1 MQQLNDDEVVL
12 LETFD
17 SVWMR
22 VSNAPIRKD
31 DLVRIEGMTIGR
43 GRPKITSL
51 EVIKITC

>member
-1 MQQLNDDEVVL
+1 M

-31 DLVRIEGMTIGR
+31 DLVRFEGMTIGR
-43 GRPKITSL
+43 GSPKITSL

>member
-1 MQQLNDDEVVL
+1 M

-31 DLVRIEGMTIGR
+31 DLVHVEGMTIGR
-43 GRPKITSL
+43 GSSKITSL

>member
-1 MQQLNDDEVVL
+1 MRR
-12 LETFD
+12 FD

-31 DLVRIEGMTIGR
+31 DLVRVEGMTIGR
-43 GRPKITSL
+43 GSPKITSL